1 MEHVLIDVAGTV
13 LQAVLLGLVAVAI
26 AWLKSKVKSERLLN
40 ALTELE
46 KAAEITVGELQQTVV
61 FGLKEAAA
69 DGKLSKEE
77 IAELGQMSLSLV
89 KARMSGAAQNLIT
102 AAGMDLNDLIR
113 AQVEKQVLAL
123 KG

>member
-13 LQAVLLGLVAVAI
+13 LQAILLGLVAIAI

-46 KAAEITVGELQQTVV
+46 QAAEITVGELQQTVV

-89 KARMSGAAQNLIT
+89 KARMSGAAQDLIT

>member
-13 LQAVLLGLVAVAI
+13 LQAVLLGLVAIAI

-46 KAAEITVGELQQTVV
+46 QAAEITVGELQQTVV

>member
-13 LQAVLLGLVAVAI
+13 LQAILLGLVAIAI

-46 KAAEITVGELQQTVV
+46 QAAEITVGELQQTVV

-89 KARMSGAAQNLIT
+89 KARMSGAAQSLIT